1 MPIYERIYAKDG
13 KSQGVWWFGFWW
25 NGQHIQRSTKLKVGP
40 KKNRQAA
47 KDTEAAYRTALAK
60 GEAGIYERKP
70 APIFAEF
77 AKQFKKSVETQCA
90 AKPSTVE
97 FYFSK
102 LDRLLE
108 FTPLAQAC
116 LDQIDEAMIASYVQH
131 RRAVLH
137 NDKPIS
143 PASVNR
149 ELATLRKALR
159 LAHEWRIINRVPR
172 IRMLPGER
180 IREFVLSRDQER
192 IYLEFAPSPLKDAAV
207 LMLDTGLRVG
217 EVLALEWRDV
227 TLSTVPA
234 APHGFLSIRR
244 GKTANAR
251 RFIPLTS
258 RACSM
263 FEARKAES
271 KGQWVFP
278 DGSGIAPLSRF
289 TLRDQHVKIRQMMKL
304 PGDAVIHALRH
315 TCLTRLGEAGADAFS
330 IMRLAGHSTVTVS
343 QKYVHPSAEALG
355 LAIQRLEAM
364 NARDKEKLSETPKTD
379 LLTTVPTTVELV
391 DIDHAEQV
399 I

>member
-1 MPIYERIYAKDG
+1 MGSKRNRQSAKDM
-13 KSQGVWWFGFWW
+13 
-25 NGQHIQRSTKLKVGP
+25 
-40 KKNRQAA
+40 
-47 KDTEAAYRTALAK
+47 EAAHRAALAK
-60 GEAGIYERKP
+60 GEVGLGERKAVP
-70 APIFAEF
+70 LFAEF

-137 NDKPIS
+137 GDKPIS

-180 IREFVLSRDQER
+180 TREFVLSRDQER
-192 IYLEFAPSPLKDAAV
+192 IYLEFAPQPLKDAAV

-227 TLSTVPA
+227 TLSTVPG
-234 APHGFLSIRR
+234 APHGFLSIRH

-251 RFIPLTS
+251 RFIPITS
-258 RACSM
+258 RVRTM
-263 FEARKAES
+263 FEDRKIES

-278 DGSGIAPLSRF
+278 DSSGVAPLSRF
-289 TLRDQHVKIRQMMKL
+289 TLRDQHTKIRQTMKL
-304 PGDAVIHALRH
+304 PTDAVIHSLRH
-315 TCLTRLGEAGADAFS
+315 TALTRLGEAGADAFS

-364 NARDKEKLSETPKTD
+364 NDRDKEKLSETPTTA
-379 LLTTVPTTVELV
+379 LLTTVPTTVELADV
-391 DIDHAEQV
+391 DHANQV